1 MEGKRASGVGGIV
14 TWLWWLVF
22 GLWCPH
28 TPLLLP
34 IHSLAL
40 AFVAPCVVDWVIG
53 WRGVVWLSEERAGR
67 QRHTKTATRKQQ
79 TPQHTRVVAWRVVC
93 AMSLWGGDS
102 GGVSES
108 VVMECGGMVD

>member
-22 GLWCPH
+22 GLWCPL
-28 TPLLLP
+28 TPLLIP
-34 IHSLAL
+34 IHSLAHAL
-40 AFVAPCVVDWVIG
+40 VVSCVVVWVM
-53 WRGVVWLSEERAGR
+53 WRGFGLSEERAGR

-93 AMSLWGGDS
+93 AIVWCGVDCGGA
-102 GGVSES
+102 SES
-108 VVMECGGMVD
+108 VVT